1 MRYMNRL
8 FALLGILTFVV
19 IIGLFAAGNLS
30 WSPAYQ
36 AGAADSLAPARSA
49 LTAQSP
55 VLIVND
61 EGGLL
66 PTQERLTEM
75 YRFISPSV
83 VNIQVTRPASA
94 GSTILPIPQEGQG
107 TGWIW
112 DTDGHIVTNHHVVEG
127 ATAITVFFPNG
138 LWAEGQVVATD
149 DQADLAVVSVEA
161 PDGVELRPLALAP
174 TLPEAGSYAIAFGS
188 PFGLAGSMTQG
199 IVSAVGRSLSLGTP
213 TESGSRYSLPE
224 VIQTD
229 AAINPGNS
237 GGPLVNLNGEVIGV
251 NFAIRSQERS
261 NSGVGFA
268 IPVTIVERVVPAL
281 ISEGRYAYPYLGIGG
296 LTVGPEVMRQENLP
310 RNLLGVYVSQVPAQG
325 PSARAGV
332 RVGDVVIAIDEQE
345 VRNFEDLIGYLI
357 QETEPGR
364 QVTLSI
370 FRGGETITVEVTLGE
385 RPGASGP
392 AIATQQIT
400 VGEAVTIAKDVAQE
414 EEVLERI
421 DSAMARQSVRGGVG
435 VWIVTLGGESPD
447 GVEKEIR
454 VVVDRQSGE
463 VLEILDE

>member
-1 MRYMNRL
+1 MRHINRF
-8 FALLGILTFVV
+8 FALLGMVAFVV
-19 IIGLFAAGNLS
+19 VVGLFAAGNLT

-36 AGAADSLAPARSA
+36 LGAAENGRMTGSA
-49 LTAQSP
+49 LTAQPS

-61 EGGLL
+61 EDGLL
-66 PTQERLTEM
+66 PTQERLTEL

-94 GSTILPIPQEGQG
+94 GSTILPIPQQGQG
-107 TGWIW
+107 TGWVW
-112 DTDGHIVTNHHVVEG
+112 DTEGHIVTNHHVVDG
-127 ATAITVFFPNG
+127 ATAITVFFNNG
-138 LWAEGQVVATD
+138 LWAEGEVVATD
-149 DQADLAVVSVEA
+149 DQADLAVVSVIV
-161 PDGVELRPLALAP
+161 PDGVEPRPLSLAP
-174 TLPEAGSYAIAFGS
+174 TLPEAGNYAVAFGS

-251 NFAIRSQERS
+251 NFAIRSEERS

-268 IPVTIVERVVPAL
+268 IPVTIVERVIPAL

-296 LTVGPEVMRQENLP
+296 LTVGPEVVRQENLP

-332 RVGDVVIAIDEQE
+332 RTGDVVTAIDQQE

-357 QETEPGR
+357 QETTPGD
-364 QVTLSI
+364 QVTLSV
-370 FRGGETITVEVTLGE
+370 FRGGETLTVEVTLSE
-385 RPGASGP
+385 RPGAGSTTT
-392 AIATQQIT
+392 IAQQIT
-400 VGEAVTIAKDVAQE
+400 VGEAVTIAKDVAQDE
-414 EEVLERI
+414 AVLERI

-435 VWIVTLGGESPD
+435 VWIVTLGGATPE
-447 GVEKEIR
+447 GVETEIR
-454 VVVDRQSGE
+454 VVIDRQSGE